1 MFARMIPL
9 CAVSALSIASVPAM
23 AELPLPVRAMIDA
36 AIEGGDNA
44 KVLTVLDLARA
55 TNPDAAGEI
64 DQIRAEWQARQ
75 AEAAEVKRRERE
87 EAIRDAG
94 PLALWS
100 GEGQLGASHASGN
113 TDSVG
118 LSAALELQRKGL
130 EWTHILRGRADYQ
143 RTNGATNREQYFA
156 AYEPR
161 IQASPRLFGYGLA
174 QYERNRFQGFDH
186 RYALSGGLG
195 YKVVA
200 TPSVN
205 LSLKA
210 GPAYRV
216 TEFTSGTQESRLGA
230 LAAVDFDWQLAD
242 GLKLTQGANVVAETG
257 AAATVILDGAN
268 TTVNLVTG
276 LDARLTGRL
285 RSRLSYAVDYDS
297 NPPAGSVSTD
307 TISRLITSAP
317 SWARCMVP

>member
-1 MFARMIPL
+1 MFARLIPL
-9 CAVSALSIASVPAM
+9 SAAFALLAVASPAA
-23 AELPLPVRAMIDA
+23 AELPAPVRAMIDA

-44 KVLTVLDLARA
+44 KVVTVLDLARA
-55 TNPDAAGEI
+55 TNPDSVDEI
-64 DQIRAEWQARQ
+64 EAIRAEWQAKQ
-75 AEAAEVKRRERE
+75 ASAAELAKATQEDKLRS
-87 EAIRDAG
+87 AG
-94 PLALWS
+94 PLSLWK

-118 LSAALELQRKGL
+118 LSAGLELQRKGVD
-130 EWTHILRGRADYQ
+130 WTHILRGRADYQ

-307 TISRLITSAP
+307 TISRFTL
-317 SWARCMVP
+317 VYGF

>member
-1 MFARMIPL
+1 MFARLISPSAAL
-9 CAVSALSIASVPAM
+9 ALLAVAAPAA
-23 AELPLPVRAMIDA
+23 AELPAPVRAMIDA

-44 KVLTVLDLARA
+44 RVLTVLDLARA
-55 TNPDAAGEI
+55 TNPDSVDEI
-64 DQIRAEWQARQ
+64 EAIRAEWQARQ
-75 AEAAEVKRRERE
+75 ASAAEQAKATQ
-87 EAIRDAG
+87 EAKLRSAG
-94 PLALWS
+94 PLALWK

-118 LSAALELQRKGL
+118 LSAALELQRKGVD
-130 EWTHILRGRADYQ
+130 WTHILRGRADYQ

-161 IQASPRLFGYGLA
+161 IQASERLFGYGLA

-200 TPSVN
+200 TPAVN

-307 TISRLITSAP
+307 TISRFTL
-317 SWARCMVP
+317 VYGF